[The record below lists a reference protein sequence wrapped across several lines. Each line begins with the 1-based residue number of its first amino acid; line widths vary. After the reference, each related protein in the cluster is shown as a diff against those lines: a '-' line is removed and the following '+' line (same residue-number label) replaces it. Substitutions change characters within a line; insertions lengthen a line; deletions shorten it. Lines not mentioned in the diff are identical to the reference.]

1 MNNNSI
7 EDRERIAKQIAK
19 TSDLIRKKYRA
30 LKTGKIEEDIALEKQ
45 FKPIVEPLKQ
55 IVENTEKSQPITK
68 KVNIVEDTEDSQP
81 IKKKVIVAVKRKIMK
96 EANVAKDVKEE
107 ANVAKDIME
116 KANIAKKIIKRKH
129 EYSGNSDRLFEL
141 TPPPRKQRKK
151 QSNDDDDNTLDSST
165 FSFEPTFTSTPA
177 KSHELSPFIQGKE
190 EDVEMKDTNKPV
202 FEKSLR
208 EALQLPKERDAL
220 HSQLGPLGRK
230 YMDLLFGNDR
240 QNEVD
245 YVYGVYFGKDS
256 TMLGDK
262 RFDIDRDDSLIIDKV
277 RYNGTPGLYELIFKR
292 LPDEAIFTEDDKQ
305 MYTSI
310 LLATNAHRRSHS
322 ADNPIMGNKGYKYKH
337 IIAPLVSKYNN
348 KKGTGVIPSTMRLTD
363 NKIDYVH
370 WDDPNE
376 LVDRLRLLD
385 ASRRAGNNAHDN
397 EILSIIEELCEVG
410 LIIN

>member
-1 MNNNSI
+1 MNNNNSI

-55 IVENTEKSQPITK
+55 IVENTEKSQPI
-68 KVNIVEDTEDSQP
+68 VEDTEDPQP
-81 IKKKVIVAVKRKIMK
+81 IKKNVIVAVRRKIKK
-96 EANVAKDVKEE
+96 ETNVAKDVKEE
-107 ANVAKDIME
+107 ANVAK
-116 KANIAKKIIKRKH
+116 KIIKRKH
-129 EYSGNSDRLFEL
+129 EYSGNNDKLFEL
-141 TPPPRKQRKK
+141 TPPPRKQRKIQLK
-151 QSNDDDDNTLDSST
+151 GDSDDDDDDSTLDSST
-165 FSFEPTFTSTPA
+165 FSFEPTFESTPI
-177 KSHELSPFIQGKE
+177 KPQKPPLPFIPEE
-190 EDVEMKDTNKPV
+190 EDVEMESANEST
-202 FEKSLR
+202 FETSVR
-208 EALQLPKERDAL
+208 EALQLPEERDAL
-220 HSQLGPLGRK
+220 YSQLGPLGRK
-230 YMDLLFGNDR
+230 YVDLLFANDK

-245 YVYGVYFGKDS
+245 YVYGVYFGKNG
-256 TMLGDK
+256 MRLGNK
-262 RFDIDRDDSLIIDKV
+262 RFDISKDDRLIIGKV

-292 LPDEAIFTEDDKQ
+292 LPDKAIITEDDKQ
-305 MYTSI
+305 TYKSI
-310 LLATNAHRRSHS
+310 LSKTNAHRRSWS

-337 IIAPLVSKYNN
+337 IIAPLMGK
-348 KKGTGVIPSTMRLTD
+348 KKGSGVIPSTLKLTD